1 MNKTTKTT
9 TYDSTTDQLSVTL
22 KTVVKQKTRKLT
34 ATWTID
40 MAQDMQAQHGIDIEE
55 VMAKTMQEE
64 IDREITFDIMRE
76 GVKSMGWQKAEL
88 SLHPNLEDKV
98 AWIHINAVGDYKVID
113 NHAWFELESDISHF
127 LLKWS

>member
-1 MNKTTKTT
+1 MIHKTHNS
-9 TYDSTTDQLSVTL
+9 STNTASL
-22 KTVVKQKTRKLT
+22 TVAEKSRKLT

-40 MAQDMQAQHGIDIEE
+40 MAQDMQALHDIDLEE
-55 VMAKTMQEE
+55 VLTKTLQEE
-64 IDREITFDIMRE
+64 IDREIVFDIMRE
-76 GVKSMGWQKAEL
+76 DVKSMGWRKADL
-88 SLHPNLEDKV
+88 RLDPNLEDKV